1 MKDLFLMRHG
11 EAQNGSSTVPD
22 QLRALTPQGRQ
33 TCIQQAK
40 KVHPQKDHRLVASS
54 AIRTIQT
61 AGLITEVWTEA
72 GTGEVPTIEIEERG
86 YLAEPSVLMDIT
98 ATSDERFRGLWI
110 VGHNP
115 GISALVSVLAGGYM
129 GLTTADLVH
138 LKLNI
143 SRWADLHANCGEV
156 AVRYAPQE
164 A

>member
-1 MKDLFLMRHG
+1 
-11 EAQNGSSTVPD
+11 
-22 QLRALTPQGRQ
+22 
-33 TCIQQAK
+33 
-40 KVHPQKDHRLVASS
+40 
-54 AIRTIQT
+54 
-61 AGLITEVWTEA
+61 
-72 GTGEVPTIEIEERG
+72 
-86 YLAEPSVLMDIT
+86 MDIT

-115 GISALVSVLAGGYM
+115 GISALVSVLTGGYM